1 MSRGPAPGL
10 RSPSGLRTL
19 GCWPRRGSQP
29 SNLKLL
35 NQKFTNF
42 THKNIRMPTKKILT
56 PIEPGNTYH
65 IYNRGNNFQ
74 KVFFT
79 DDDYQLFLER
89 FKYYLK
95 DYCSLYAF
103 ALLPNHYHFLLCVHE
118 NEYGARFSQQ
128 FMKFILSYTNKVNY
142 KMNRNGSLFL
152 ARFRR
157 IKVDTENY
165 LRRMVYY
172 IHHNPAK
179 HKATEDYKIYKYS
192 SYRIFLSDKP
202 TALARDEALEF
213 YGGLANYIE
222 YHNYLHVEDVIKKLI
237 LEAE

>member
-1 MSRGPAPGL
+1 VKVAYSPGFAAPKGIA
-10 RSPSGLRTL
+10 TL
-19 GCWPRRGSQP
+19 KRETPKS
-29 SNLKLL
+29 
-35 NQKFTNF
+35 KFTTF
-42 THKNIRMPTKKILT
+42 TLKKISMPTKKILT
-56 PIEPGNTYH
+56 PIEPGHTYN

-79 DDDYQLFLER
+79 DDDYQLFLDK
-89 FKYYLK
+89 FKYYLN
-95 DYCSLYAF
+95 DCCSLYAF
-103 ALLPNHYHFLLCVHE
+103 ALLSNHYHFLLRVHE

-128 FMKFILSYTNKVNY
+128 FMKCILSYTNKINF

-157 IKVDTENY
+157 IKVNTEDY

-179 HKATEDYKIYKYS
+179 HKATGDYKTYKYC

-213 YGGLANYIE
+213 FGGLTDYID
-222 YHNYLHVEDVIKKLI
+222 YHNYLHDEDVIKKLI
-237 LEAE
+237 LED